1 MSDEPRLA
9 IIMPAHNEAGIV
21 KKTIHSIPEFIDLVI
36 FVNDGSTDSTEILA
50 EDAFYEKKWNMLDS
64 KNIKKSF
71 VIINQNNSGV
81 GSAVFKG
88 MEFLLEIGKNNDNR
102 FEFSNQK
109 KWIIIIMDADGQM
122 NPNEIK
128 KLTKPIIENSIDHV
142 KGKRIGL
149 KGMPISRKIGSF
161 FLTILMRLSSGY
173 NDIKDPQ
180 CGFRAIDFEMIKKWD
195 FTNKWN
201 DFGYTNWW
209 LLESGRRGFKLEEV
223 EIESIYNDSKS
234 KLKIYKFLPK
244 VSVLIFKKLWKRGFE
259 WYILGKGGTSRPT
272 RILMT
277 LFWFSSIISTIIFFT
292 FNNANFIILY
302 SLIGFYLCKILDNRE
317 IKKRKEI
324 KKSPLI
330 N

>member
-1 MSDEPRLA
+1 M
-9 IIMPAHNEAGIV
+9 I
-21 KKTIHSIPEFIDLVI
+21 
-36 FVNDGSTDSTEILA
+36 
-50 EDAFYEKKWNMLDS
+50 
-64 KNIKKSF
+64 SF
-71 VIINQNNSGV
+71 
-81 GSAVFKG
+81 
-88 MEFLLEIGKNNDNR
+88 R
-102 FEFSNQK
+102 
-109 KWIIIIMDADGQM
+109 
-122 NPNEIK
+122 
-128 KLTKPIIENSIDHV
+128 
-142 KGKRIGL
+142 
-149 KGMPISRKIGSF
+149 
-161 FLTILMRLSSGY
+161 
-173 NDIKDPQ
+173 
-180 CGFRAIDFEMIKKWD
+180 
-195 FTNKWN
+195 TNKWN

-292 FNNANFIILY
+292 FNNTNFIILY
-302 SLIGFYLCKILDNRE
+302 SLIGFYLCKILDNKE